1 MDSEPRPKE
10 SHALGY
16 LCVDRFLANPIVV
29 SALHHCW
36 IRGWIDR
43 WILDDVIQFDDRPP
57 NAPVL
62 EAVLKDAQIAK
73 TQHESLVLTEDFK
86 RAWSYADLM
95 TTKLEFC
102 REIFSDIEAFGL
114 WLENPE
120 GFQGHSKL
128 FGMFDYSK
136 CIEIEP
142 GNIQSAA
149 RWVKL
154 TTVLSRYEA
163 PLFFETIPWEEHRSW
178 LDLGGNSGEFA
189 MQVCRRFPDLHAT
202 VLDLPVVCYL
212 GKKHVDSF
220 GMSDRVDFQASH
232 FFGDFPQD
240 LAENRMDGQ
249 YDLVSFKSVL
259 HDWPDEHVLELIKKA
274 WEKLIPG
281 GRFVVIERAKFSG
294 STVPLGLG
302 QAPVWMFWNYYRA
315 PAFYE
320 SIFQKHFQV
329 SAQTQIVHA
338 DMTWMV
344 MQVVKPL
351 TQKGEFK

>member
-1 MDSEPRPKE
+1 MDSESRPKE
-10 SHALGY
+10 SLAPGY

-43 WILDDVIQFDDRPP
+43 WILEGVIEFDDPPP
-57 NAPVL
+57 NASVL
-62 EAVLKDAQIAK
+62 EAVLKDARIA
-73 TQHESLVLTEDFK
+73 TAQDDSLVLTAEFK
-86 RAWSYADLM
+86 QAWSYSDLM

-102 REIFSDIEAFGL
+102 REILSDIEAFGL
-114 WLENPE
+114 WLENPL

-128 FGMFDYSK
+128 FGMFDYSR
-136 CIEIEP
+136 CIEIESS
-142 GNIQSAA
+142 NIQSTA

-163 PLFFETIPWEEHRSW
+163 PLFFETIPWDQHRSW

-220 GMSDRVDFQASH
+220 GMSDRVEFQASH
-232 FFGDFPQD
+232 FFGDFLND
-240 LAENRMDGQ
+240 SHGNRADRK
-249 YDLVSFKSVL
+249 YDLISYKSVL

-274 WEKLIPG
+274 WGELIPG
-281 GRFVVIERAKFSG
+281 GRFVVIERAKFPG

-302 QAPVWMFWNYYRA
+302 QAPVWMFWNYYRS

-320 SIFQKHFQV
+320 SILQKHFHV
-329 SAQTQIVHA
+329 YAETQIVHA

-344 MQVVKPL
+344 TQVVKPL
-351 TQKGEFK
+351 T

>member
-1 MDSEPRPKE
+1 MDSEPRSKE
-10 SHALGY
+10 SHAPGY

-43 WILDDVIQFDDRPP
+43 WILDGVIRFDDRPP

-86 RAWSYADLM
+86 RAWSYSDLM

-102 REIFSDIEAFGL
+102 REILSDIEAFGL

-142 GNIQSAA
+142 NNIQSAA

-220 GMSDRVDFQASH
+220 GMSDRVGFQASH
-232 FFGDFPQD
+232 FFSDFPQD
-240 LAENRMDGQ
+240 LAGNRMDQ
-249 YDLVSFKSVL
+249 NYDLISFKSVL
-259 HDWPDEHVLELIKKA
+259 HDWPEEHVLELIEKA
-274 WEKLIPG
+274 WGKLIPG
-281 GRFVVIERAKFSG
+281 GRFVVIERAKFPG
-294 STVPLGLG
+294 SIVPLGLG
-302 QAPVWMFWNYYRA
+302 QAPVWMFWNYYRS

-320 SIFQKHFQV
+320 SIFQNHFQV
-329 SAQTQIVHA
+329 SAETQIVHA

-351 TQKGEFK
+351 T

>member
-1 MDSEPRPKE
+1 MDSEPRTKE

-43 WILDDVIQFDDRPP
+43 WILDGVIRFDDRPP

-128 FGMFDYSK
+128 FGMFDYSR

-163 PLFFETIPWEEHRSW
+163 SLFFETIPWEEHRSW

-189 MQVCRRFPDLHAT
+189 MQVCRRFSDLHAT

-220 GMSDRVDFQASH
+220 GMSDRVGFQASH

-274 WEKLIPG
+274 WGKLTPG